1 MDLIIGGA
9 FQGKRDFAKR
19 KYHLTDKQVFT
30 CTTQKEPDF
39 SAPCIAG
46 LEEFVFFCVENG
58 KDAVAYFKER
68 RAAWEQSVLICDDI
82 FCGVVP
88 MEAEN
93 RLWREETGR
102 LCTYLSGEAQAVYRL
117 FCGLEQRLK

>member
-9 FQGKRDFAKR
+9 FHGKRDFAKR
-19 KYHLTDKQVFT
+19 KYHLTNEQVFT
-30 CTTQKEPDF
+30 CTAQGEPDF
-39 SAPCIAG
+39 SVPCIAG
-46 LEEFVFFCVENG
+46 LEEFVFYCVESG
-58 KDAVAYFKER
+58 KDAVAIIKAHH
-68 RAAWEQSVLICDDI
+68 AAWENSVLICNDI

-93 RLWREETGR
+93 RAWREETGR
-102 LCTYLSGEAQAVYRL
+102 LCAYLAGEAKEVYRL

>member
-1 MDLIIGGA
+1 MNLIIGGA

-19 KYHLTDKQVFT
+19 KYHLTDEQVFT
-30 CTTQKEPDF
+30 CTAQGEADF

-46 LEEFVFFCVENG
+46 LEEFVFYCVRHG
-58 KDAVAYFKER
+58 KDAVAFFETH
-68 RAAWEQSVLICDDI
+68 RAAWQNSVLICGDI
-82 FCGVVP
+82 SCGVVP

-93 RLWREETGR
+93 RAWREETGR
-102 LCTYLSGEAQAVYRL
+102 LCAYLAGEAQQVYRI